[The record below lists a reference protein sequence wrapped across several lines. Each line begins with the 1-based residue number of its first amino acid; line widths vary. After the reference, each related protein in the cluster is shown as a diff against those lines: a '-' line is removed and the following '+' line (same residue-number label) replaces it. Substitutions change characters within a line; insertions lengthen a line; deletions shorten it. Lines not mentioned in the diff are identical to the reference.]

1 MSVLMSILIAATT
14 VPVATFDSVELNGRG
29 RIVLRHG
36 AAQRVTITQGSADV
50 TRMRVA
56 PDGKLVIDACELRCP
71 ANYRL
76 EMEIVTPRIEGVAIR
91 GSGDIRAEGDLPG
104 TRDLD
109 VAISGSGRIDTRA
122 VRAANVNAAISGSGT
137 MLISA
142 DEMLTTAISGS
153 GDVTYW
159 GEPRLQTA
167 IQGSGRINRG
177 R

>member
-1 MSVLMSILIAATT
+1 MSVLMSVLIAATT
-14 VPVATFDSVELNGRG
+14 VPVASFDSVELNGMG

-36 AAQRVTITQGSADV
+36 TEQRVTILQGSPEV
-50 TRMRVA
+50 TRMRVGEG
-56 PDGKLVIDACELRCP
+56 GKLVIESCQRRCP

-76 EMEIVTPRIEGVAIR
+76 EMEIVTPRIEAVAIR
-91 GSGDIRAEGDLPG
+91 GSGDIRADGNIPG
-104 TRDLD
+104 TRKLD

-122 VRAANVNAAISGSGT
+122 VQAATVNAAISGSGT
-137 MLISA
+137 MLVSA

>member
-1 MSVLMSILIAATT
+1 MSVIVSILIAATT
-14 VPVATFDSVELNGRG
+14 VPVAAFDSVELNGMG

-36 AAQRVTITQGSADV
+36 AEQRVTITQGSTEV
-50 TRMRVA
+50 TQMRVGEG
-56 PDGKLVIDACELRCP
+56 GKLVIDACDRRCP

-76 EMEIVTPRIEGVAIR
+76 EMEIVTPRLGGVAIR

-104 TRDLD
+104 TRKLD

-122 VRAANVNAAISGSGT
+122 VRAAAVNAAISGSGT
-137 MLISA
+137 MLVSA
-142 DEMLTTAISGS
+142 DETLTTAISGS

-167 IQGSGRINRG
+167 IQGSGRIKRG